1 MESQESGHN
10 LMTEQQLQSE
20 EKWYEKMLSNE
31 TAVNKARINCYI
43 QYTLTPVS
51 EE

>member
-20 EKWYEKMLSNE
+20 EKWSEKMLSN
-31 TAVNKARINCYI
+31 
-43 QYTLTPVS
+43 
-51 EE
+51 